1 MSVLFP
7 VTVFGFRKA
16 RPKKNEKP
24 RNSSISQARLDQNKV
39 RKRRQTVFRKL
50 DELQKYG
57 VDIYVVINQN
67 NRYYTYTSK
76 KTESW
81 PPSPGKINTDLVIRS
96 QGKFNKYKPREVER
110 SRQLADWAAKYYNY
124 QGSFRLVWGFHEAF
138 SGLAQTMQSPE

>member
-7 VTVFGFRKA
+7 VTVFGFRKVM
-16 RPKKNEKP
+16 PKKNEKP

-81 PPSPGKINTDLVIRS
+81 PPSPGKIVRVVLNM
-96 QGKFNKYKPREVER
+96 PREVER

-124 QGSFRLVWGFHEAF
+124 QGSFCLVLGFHEAF
-138 SGLAQTMQSPE
+138 SGLDQTMQSPE

>member
-81 PPSPGKINTDLVIRS
+81 PPSPGKI
-96 QGKFNKYKPREVER
+96 PREVER

>member
-1 MSVLFP
+1 M
-7 VTVFGFRKA
+7 TAG
-16 RPKKNEKP
+16 
-24 RNSSISQARLDQNKV
+24 SISQARLDQNKV

-81 PPSPGKINTDLVIRS
+81 PPSPGKIVRVVLNMV
-96 QGKFNKYKPREVER
+96 GAGN
-110 SRQLADWAAKYYNY
+110 
-124 QGSFRLVWGFHEAF
+124 
-138 SGLAQTMQSPE
+138 